1 MERRQA
7 MAWAGSIALFGCV
20 SALLLGSLAGGFGF
34 DITQTP
40 QPQAIGPG
48 PQPPPS
54 QEPPARDSAQAP
66 PLAGS
71 PLPDAVLS
79 DPEPAPAS
87 ASVAPARAAA
97 PDVEHYPHA
106 PTGHAQL
113 PVAFSLTQPIS
124 PPSATAGSRAVP
136 PPPRNVAK
144 PNAAPEKK
152 APAPIPGKAPPR
164 DIPNAGPPKRPIKN
178 ARPEDR
184 PEVRPA
190 GRPADIDKIIRSKI
204 HTFMSPGTGNVL
216 DRMKGA
222 GTKAPVKNG
231 KARGQGDRHGG

>member
-20 SALLLGSLAGGFGF
+20 SALLVGSLAGGFGF

-48 PQPPPS
+48 PQPPPG
-54 QEPPARDSAQAP
+54 QEPPARDSAKAP

-71 PLPDAVLS
+71 PIPDAVLS
-79 DPEPAPAS
+79 DPKPAPAI
-87 ASVAPARAAA
+87 AAVAPAGAAA

-106 PTGHAQL
+106 STGHAEL
-113 PVAFSLTQPIS
+113 PVAFTVTQPIS
-124 PPSATAGSRAVP
+124 PFSATAAPRAVP

-144 PNAAPEKK
+144 PDAAPEKK

-164 DIPNAGPPKRPIKN
+164 GMSNAGPPKRPIKN
-178 ARPEDR
+178 ARQEDR
-184 PEVRPA
+184 LA

-204 HTFMSPGTGNVL
+204 PTFMSPGMSPGTGNVL

-222 GTKAPVKNG
+222 STKARVKNG
-231 KARGQGDRHGG
+231 QARGQGDSHGG

>member
-20 SALLLGSLAGGFGF
+20 SALLVGSLAGGFGF

-71 PLPDAVLS
+71 PVPDAVLS

-87 ASVAPARAAA
+87 TGVAPARVAA

-106 PTGHAQL
+106 PTGHAEL
-113 PVAFSLTQPIS
+113 PVAFTLRQPIS
-124 PPSATAGSRAVP
+124 PASATAGPRAVP

-144 PNAAPEKK
+144 PDAAPEKK
-152 APAPIPGKAPPR
+152 PPAPIPGKAPPR
-164 DIPNAGPPKRPIKN
+164 DIPNAGPSKRPIKN
-178 ARPEDR
+178 ARPE
-184 PEVRPA
+184 

-204 HTFMSPGTGNVL
+204 RTFMSSGTGDVL

-222 GTKAPVKNG
+222 GTKARVKNG
-231 KARGQGDRHGG
+231 KARGQGDSHGG